1 MENPQDSPKQPSS
14 RGCRG
19 SIIVQMHYDL
29 TTLPNGLRIITQ
41 QMPSIRSVAIGCW
54 VDAGSR
60 DEEPIEAGASHF
72 LEHLLFKGSD
82 RLPARHIS
90 EAFDAVGARNNA
102 FTSKEYT
109 CYWARLRSADLPLAV
124 DILSEMLQR
133 PAFRQS
139 EIDSERHVVLEEIN
153 MNEDDPTDVA
163 HEQFVTAMWAD
174 HPLAPPVLGT
184 PESINAMTRQ
194 TIHDYWHR
202 RYTPKTTVVA
212 AVGDLDHDALVAL
225 VAEHMGVWEGPALER
240 VSVAPVVGPKVKV
253 RRRDTEQSHIVFG
266 TEGLSR
272 GDDRRF
278 AITVANHV
286 LGGGMSSRLFREIRE
301 DRGLA
306 YAVQAFRMPFLD
318 TGAAAVYV
326 GTTPSQT
333 FEVLKLVRTELD
345 KVMADG
351 ITADELERAKGNIKG
366 SLALSLEDT
375 NGRMTQLGRQEL
387 TGVEHLSVDAVVARI
402 EALTQQDILE
412 AARIVYSGPYVLG
425 LVGPFEESEFAELV
439 Q

>member
-1 MENPQDSPKQPSS
+1 
-14 RGCRG
+14 
-19 SIIVQMHYDL
+19 MHYDL

-54 VDAGSR
+54 VDTGSR

-72 LEHLLFKGSD
+72 LEHLLFKGSE
-82 RLPARHIS
+82 RLAARTIS

-109 CYWARLRSADLPLAV
+109 CYWARLRSADLPLAADV
-124 DILSEMLQR
+124 LGEMLQR
-133 PAFRQS
+133 PAFRQN

-163 HEQFVTAMWAD
+163 HEEFVTAMWEN
-174 HPLAPPVLGT
+174 HPLAPPILGT
-184 PESINAMTRQ
+184 KDSITTMSRE
-194 TIHDYWHR
+194 TIHNYWHR
-202 RYTPKTTVVA
+202 RYTPKSTVVA
-212 AVGDLDHDALVAL
+212 AVGDLDHEAFVAL
-225 VAEHMGVWEGPALER
+225 IAEHLGEWEGPALER
-240 VSVAPVVGPKVKV
+240 VSLIPTVEPRVKV
-253 RRRDTEQSHIVFG
+253 RRRDTEQAHIVFG

-278 AITVANHV
+278 AMTVANHV

-306 YAVQAFRMPFLD
+306 YAVHAFRMPFLE
-318 TGAAAVYV
+318 TGAAAIYV
-326 GTTPSQT
+326 GTTPNQT

-351 ITADELERAKGNIKG
+351 ITDEELERAKGNIKG

-402 EALTQQDILE
+402 EALTQEDIID
-412 AARIVYSGPYVLG
+412 AARTVYTGPYVLG
-425 LVGPFEESEFAELV
+425 LVGPFEESDFAEVVL
-439 Q
+439 

>member
-1 MENPQDSPKQPSS
+1 MK
-14 RGCRG
+14 
-19 SIIVQMHYDL
+19 SIAPIIPWMHYDL

-41 QMPSIRSVAIGCW
+41 QMSSVRSVAIGCW

-60 DEEPIEAGASHF
+60 DEEPVEAGASHF
-72 LEHLLFKGSD
+72 LEHLLFKGSE
-82 RLPARHIS
+82 RLPARTIS

-124 DILSEMLQR
+124 DILTEMLQR
-133 PAFRQS
+133 PAFRQH

-163 HEQFVTAMWAD
+163 HEQFVTAMWD
-174 HPLAPPVLGT
+174 GHPLAPPILGT
-184 PESINAMTRQ
+184 KDSITAMTRE
-194 TIHDYWHR
+194 TIHNYWDR
-202 RYTPKTTVVA
+202 RYSPRSTVIA
-212 AVGDLDHDALVAL
+212 AVGDLDHAALVDL
-225 VAEHMGVWEGPALER
+225 VSDHIGGW
-240 VSVAPVVGPKVKV
+240 VGPDLDRAVIPPAIGPTVKV

-266 TEGLSR
+266 AEGLSR

-278 AITVANHV
+278 AVTVATHV
-286 LGGGMSSRLFREIRE
+286 LGGGMSSRLFHEIRE
-301 DRGLA
+301 ERGLA
-306 YAVQAFRMPFLD
+306 YAVHAFRMPFLD
-318 TGAAAVYV
+318 TGAAAIYA

-333 FEVLKLVRTELD
+333 FEVLKLIRVELD
-345 KVMADG
+345 KLMADG
-351 ITADELERAKGNIKG
+351 ITEEELARAKGNIKG

-387 TGVEHLSVDAVVARI
+387 TGVEHLSVDETVARI
-402 EALTQQDILE
+402 EALTQQNIVD
-412 AARIVYSGPYVLG
+412 AARTVFAGPYVIG
-425 LVGPFEESEFAELV
+425 LVGPFEEDDFKEFV